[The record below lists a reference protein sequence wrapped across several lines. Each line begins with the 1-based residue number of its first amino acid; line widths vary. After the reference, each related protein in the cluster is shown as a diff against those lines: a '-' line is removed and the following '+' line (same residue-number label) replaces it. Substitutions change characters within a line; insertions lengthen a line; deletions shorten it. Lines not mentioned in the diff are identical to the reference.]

1 MLQTGEYTTYKE
13 FGNDLI
19 QKLEEGGFTK
29 AIQMHEPPKSKILE
43 TPQGIILKYYGFKAK
58 ASDTIRHL
66 NRNSYDCLIQYE
78 NEDVTF
84 ETICNE
90 IIRKYSETENEISL
104 VKNILYI
111 FLKTIAKYPLT
122 SFDIC
127 LKEYFIYNGK
137 LTNICRVGSG
147 ILTDD
152 TLEKGVNDL
161 NVVLNEL
168 DSIGKYT
175 FQELINIIS
184 YIAII
189 EEFNYPKISGH
200 WYYRGRADC
209 FGRYV
214 EVLFGNERELK
225 RLLESNSFKNGAKF
239 IHKKEIDRW
248 YFTNEIEKD
257 RIELDVEKNYF

>member
-1 MLQTGEYTTYKE
+1 MK
-13 FGNDLI
+13 
-19 QKLEEGGFTK
+19 
-29 AIQMHEPPKSKILE
+29 
-43 TPQGIILKYYGFKAK
+43 
-58 ASDTIRHL
+58 
-66 NRNSYDCLIQYE
+66 
-78 NEDVTF
+78 
-84 ETICNE
+84 
-90 IIRKYSETENEISL
+90 
-104 VKNILYI
+104 
-111 FLKTIAKYPLT
+111 
-122 SFDIC
+122 
-127 LKEYFIYNGK
+127 
-137 LTNICRVGSG
+137 
-147 ILTDD
+147 
-152 TLEKGVNDL
+152 KGVNDL

>member
-1 MLQTGEYTTYKE
+1 MRETTK
-13 FGNDLI
+13 
-19 QKLEEGGFTK
+19 
-29 AIQMHEPPKSKILE
+29 KSKDFE
-43 TPQGIILKYYGFKAK
+43 TPNYYFEIMVSKAK

-66 NRNSYDCLIQYE
+66 DRNSYDCLIQYE

-152 TLEKGVNDL
+152 TLEKEVNDL
-161 NVVLNEL
+161 KCSV
-168 DSIGKYT
+168 
-175 FQELINIIS
+175 
-184 YIAII
+184 
-189 EEFNYPKISGH
+189 
-200 WYYRGRADC
+200 
-209 FGRYV
+209 
-214 EVLFGNERELK
+214 K
-225 RLLESNSFKNGAKF
+225 R
-239 IHKKEIDRW
+239 IR
-248 YFTNEIEKD
+248 
-257 RIELDVEKNYF
+257 